1 MRASAMQPL
10 KYRVSGIVEASA
22 VEVLI
27 EELSRLAEELPDL
40 GVQLGKLRVERSE
53 IFQIDVHEMPTVSAL
68 ECRFYLK
75 PTDFLLALVFAARA
89 RDVERV
95 AQVIAAHES
104 SVSCGV
110 EGGTPILSTCE
121 GSPIRGAQPC

>member
-1 MRASAMQPL
+1 MTTYSIRLVADD
-10 KYRVSGIVEASA
+10 SA
-22 VEVLI
+22 VEQLI

-40 GVQLGKLRVERSE
+40 RVEFGKLRLELAQIV
-53 IFQIDVHEMPTVSAL
+53 QIDADLVPTVAAL
-68 ECRFYLK
+68 EYRLLLK
-75 PTDFLLALVFAARA
+75 PTDFLLALVTAARA
-89 RDVERV
+89 RDVQGV

>member
-1 MRASAMQPL
+1 MTTHSIRL
-10 KYRVSGIVEASA
+10 VTDASA
-22 VEVLI
+22 VEPLI

-40 GVQLGKLRVERSE
+40 GALLGKICVERSE

-75 PTDFLLALVFAARA
+75 PTDFLLALVSAARA
-89 RDVERV
+89 RDVQGV

-104 SVSCGV
+104 SVSDGV
-110 EGGTPILSTCE
+110 EGGTPILSTYE
-121 GSPIRGAQPC
+121 DSPIYSRGAE

>member
-1 MRASAMQPL
+1 MTTYSIRLVADD
-10 KYRVSGIVEASA
+10 SA
-22 VEVLI
+22 VEPLI

-40 GVQLGKLRVERSE
+40 RVEFGKLRLELAQIV
-53 IFQIDVHEMPTVSAL
+53 QIDAYLVPTVAAL
-68 ECRFYLK
+68 EYRLLLK
-75 PTDFLLALVFAARA
+75 PTDFLLALVTAARA
-89 RDVERV
+89 RDVQGV